1 MMKITAVKKALA
13 NGLALA
19 VPLGIVFYAVLQL
32 IRFFEKLLGP
42 LSKKFGVEKIL
53 GELTLTIFA
62 AFILLLFVFLLG
74 LLMRFSFMKI
84 FSSYLEEIVLK
95 IFPSFAFLKTVGA
108 EKLGIE
114 NVDNTWRPVL
124 VQKTNECFPAFLI
137 EEKGEWINLVKVK
150 APNSEI
156 GDILIVRKEGVELH
170 DITHKEMKALNKQYG
185 KGYLP
190 LVL

>member
-1 MMKITAVKKALA
+1 MKITAVKKALA

-19 VPLGIVFYAVLQL
+19 VPLGIVLYAVLQL
-32 IRFFEKLLGP
+32 IRLFEKMLEP
-42 LSKKFGVEKIL
+42 VSKKFGVERIL

-62 AFILLLFVFLLG
+62 AFILLLLILLLG
-74 LLMRFSFMKI
+74 LLMRFSFMKV

-108 EKLGIE
+108 ERLGIE

-124 VQKTNECFPAFLI
+124 VKKNNECFPAFLI
-137 EEKGEWINLVKVK
+137 EEKGEWINIVKVK

-156 GDILIVRKEGVELH
+156 GDIQIIRKDGIVLYE
-170 DITHKEMKALNKQYG
+170 ITHKEMKALNKQYG

-190 LVL
+190 IIV